1 MPSGDALLIELGCE
15 ELPARMVESLARGF
29 AENLMQR
36 LQGAGL
42 AGADAVP
49 EVAWTPRRLLVR
61 VAAVARQQPQREE
74 EVVGPPARL
83 AFAPDGS
90 LTPQGLGFVTK
101 NHGQAAD
108 AYKVTNPKGEY
119 LALRRKTGGAKA
131 GGLLLKMIPEA
142 FFALALPRSMKW
154 DGDLRFVRP
163 LRWLLALHGTEVVPF
178 RLGALTADRH
188 SRGHRTLGAGFTVTS
203 ADEFPGPWA
212 ANAVVTSPQ
221 ERRQQIRAAA
231 GRQLQQNLKLREDAV
246 LEETLVNLTEYP
258 DAILGS
264 FAAAYLSSLPEE
276 VLVTVMRDHQK
287 YLAVED
293 GAGKLAPHFL
303 AVLNQK
309 GDPQGLIR
317 HGNERVLRARFSDA
331 QFFFST
337 DRKIRL
343 AERLPMLEQVT
354 FQARL
359 GSYRAKSVR
368 MRAIA
373 AWLAGQ
379 WNLTANARAD
389 AEQAAEL
396 AKCDLTTDLVKEFP
410 ELQGIMGGHYAR
422 AEGLAE
428 PVAQAIADQYSFD
441 TAPRSDVGA
450 AVSLADKF
458 DTIAGMFA
466 IGEVPT
472 GSADP
477 FGLRRQ
483 GNGIIRTLIERR
495 LKLSLT
501 AALGFALSQFASLGL
516 GALPES
522 TAEFFKERLS
532 FYLRESAGF
541 EPAKVAAVLAAGADE
556 PLDACHRAAALAA
569 APDLVAVAGV
579 VKRARSIVKKEGGL
593 EKWQALAVN
602 SDLLRV
608 PAEQDL
614 RRAVEALPAG
624 GDYAAELRAIA
635 LLAAPLENF
644 FSQVRVND
652 DDPAVRANRLAL
664 LAATVARL
672 NRVAD
677 FAELAG

>member
-1 MPSGDALLIELGCE
+1 
-15 ELPARMVESLARGF
+15 
-29 AENLMQR
+29 
-36 LQGAGL
+36 
-42 AGADAVP
+42 
-49 EVAWTPRRLLVR
+49 
-61 VAAVARQQPQREE
+61 
-74 EVVGPPARL
+74 
-83 AFAPDGS
+83 
-90 LTPQGLGFVTK
+90 
-101 NHGQAAD
+101 
-108 AYKVTNPKGEY
+108 
-119 LALRRKTGGAKA
+119 
-131 GGLLLKMIPEA
+131 
-142 FFALALPRSMKW
+142 
-154 DGDLRFVRP
+154 
-163 LRWLLALHGTEVVPF
+163 
-178 RLGALTADRH
+178 
-188 SRGHRTLGAGFTVTS
+188 
-203 ADEFPGPWA
+203 
-212 ANAVVTSPQ
+212 
-221 ERRQQIRAAA
+221 
-231 GRQLQQNLKLREDAV
+231 LQQNLKLREDAV